1 MICEEL
7 LCELAEYKMLQGEK
21 PDLLR
26 INSNYY
32 RMVLEELAY
41 PEWLIRK
48 KEKVKERELLGI
60 RIEITDQIEKFEM
73 RRVKNGAES

>member
-7 LCELAEYKMLQGEK
+7 LYELAEYKMLQGEK

-26 INSNYY
+26 INPNYY
-32 RMVLEELAY
+32 KMVLEELAY

-48 KEKVKERELLGI
+48 KEKMKEWELLGI

-73 RRVKNGAES
+73 RRTKNLAKS

>member
-7 LCELAEYKMLQGEK
+7 LCELAEYKMVQGDK

-26 INSNYY
+26 INPNYY

-41 PEWLIRK
+41 PEWLIRE
-48 KEKVKERELLGI
+48 KEKVQEPNLLGI
-60 RIEITDQIEKFEM
+60 RIEITDQIEKFDLSM
-73 RRVKNGAES
+73 VKK

>member
-1 MICEEL
+1 
-7 LCELAEYKMLQGEK
+7 MLQGQK

-26 INSNYY
+26 INPNYY
-32 RMVLEELAY
+32 RLVLEDLAY

-48 KEKVKERELLGI
+48 KETIKEHDLLGI

-73 RRVKNGAES
+73 RIAKKLAES

>member
-7 LCELAEYKMLQGEK
+7 LCELAEYKMLQGET

-26 INSNYY
+26 INPNYY

-41 PEWLIRK
+41 PEWLVRRK
-48 KEKVKERELLGI
+48 VKVKEWELLGI
-60 RIEITDQIEKFEM
+60 RIKITDQIEKFEM
-73 RRVKNGAES
+73 SRVKNEAES